1 MHAIVAG
8 KLLLIPT
15 LVLGLLL
22 QAAAVQA
29 ALPCAPETEHAAATS
44 QSTGHEGH
52 AHQAMPDDAHGQSQH
67 EMHGST
73 THAMHQT
80 ADAHQKMPCCDTDEA
95 ATCTTSSC
103 ASPAP
108 VMLLTSSIQLI
119 SRLLEATAQPVDWL
133 TPYAS
138 PADGIFRPP
147 IT

>member
-1 MHAIVAG
+1 LCAIVAK

-15 LVLGLLL
+15 LVLGLLV

-29 ALPCAPETEHAAATS
+29 GMTCVPESTDHAVAAS
-44 QSTGHEGH
+44 QSTEQEDH
-52 AHQAMPDDAHGQSQH
+52 AHQAMHQS
-67 EMHGST
+67 
-73 THAMHQT
+73 
-80 ADAHQKMPCCDTDEA
+80 ADAHEQMPCCDTDEA

-147 IT
+147 IA